1 MADRLSYL
9 IVDGHSVMHAW
20 PELRRRQGAAAS
32 RHAAQ
37 RELLKRLRDYQDQ
50 SGTQV
55 VVVFDGTHAQRSE
68 EREPQGLQII
78 YAEAGTTA
86 DARLEAITCE
96 SAPNGQP
103 VNAAAKI
110 IIRQIAEAYRFQFML
125 ILLRNIQRSRRST
138 PGRRVPILWGRSSHI
153 AASPDR

>member
-86 DARLEAITCE
+86 DALIERLAGKYADRHRLQVV
-96 SAPNGQP
+96 SADGM
-103 VNAAAKI
+103 VRETVLACGADW
-110 IIRQIAEAYRFQFML
+110 
-125 ILLRNIQRSRRST
+125 S
-138 PGRRVPILWGRSSHI
+138 
-153 AASPDR
+153 SPDMLKLAVEDAERRLHERLRRH

>member
-20 PELRRRQGAAAS
+20 PELRRRQGATAS

-86 DARLEAITCE
+86 DALIERLAGKYADRHRLQVV
-96 SAPNGQP
+96 SADGM
-103 VNAAAKI
+103 VRETVLACG
-110 IIRQIAEAYRFQFML
+110 AEW
-125 ILLRNIQRSRRST
+125 S
-138 PGRRVPILWGRSSHI
+138 
-153 AASPDR
+153 SPDMLKLAVEDAERQLHERLRRH